1 MHVGNE
7 MKAVC
12 LRFLAD
18 ETGVTAVEY
27 GLIGGFVV
35 GAAALGATVLGNSLG
50 NLFSFVTGFFN
61 GF

>member
-1 MHVGNE
+1 M
-7 MKAVC
+7 C

-35 GAAALGATVLGNSLG
+35 AAAALGATVLGNSLE
-50 NLFSFVTGFFN
+50 NLFSFVAGFFN
-61 GF
+61 GV

>member
-7 MKAVC
+7 MKAVWK
-12 LRFLAD
+12 RFLAD

-35 GAAALGATVLGNSLG
+35 GAAALGTTALSNSVES
-50 NLFSFVTGFFN
+50 LFSFVTSFFN
-61 GF
+61 RF